1 MKYLV
6 LVKPAGLSWLEPR
19 ANKTELNVKRTT
31 QLRFEK
37 VTFCFTMITDKI
49 RVKMS
54 CVERRSDDV
63 DTGRYEV
70 PHEKRKL
77 LKPRMSPI
85 TTEKRRWRCV
95 KRVKGRR
102 LVVLKTK

>member
-6 LVKPAGLSWLEPR
+6 LVKPDGLSLLESR
-19 ANKTELNVKRTT
+19 ANKTELNVNRTT

-37 VTFCFTMITDKI
+37 VIFCFTMILDKM
-49 RVKMS
+49 RVKTS

-77 LKPRMSPI
+77 LKPRTSPI
-85 TTEKRRWRCV
+85 NTEKMRWRSV

-102 LVVLKTK
+102 VVVLRT